1 MRRAAKRV
9 MLAPLLLLLQCAAVS
24 GKNLVASVAGGLK
37 AQGDTPIVA
46 IACCGAGRATPSVVT
61 SAVGAGTGAVSLVA
75 DAHTPLALL
84 DAGADADADADS
96 TSAVASCD
104 VLALEVRFTDLVERT
119 PHGLAQLGPLL
130 QRSVKLRDLR
140 PQPKLLLLT
149 VTDYDKS
156 EASEAAVT
164 AFVAAEL
171 KAIVAGLALPEGA
184 DLSVADLLQLH
195 CVFLPSASAAP
206 DAYDAA
212 LARLREALLG
222 TDDSPSL
229 FDGRLSSP
237 ASAVVSC
244 MGQAAE
250 RAPGVSLAAPPADV
264 HAAYQ
269 CGLLAEAAA
278 REFQK
283 GASALRKA
291 ADAGLLSDFG
301 ERASTLV
308 SEAIN
313 RFDADSSDFQGAA
326 PVSAARAALAEQLQR
341 VLYGPYR
348 KQLAAL
354 QRQTLARFRAK
365 VNALKPS
372 VDIVEQCDALTKEA
386 IAAFDAS
393 ARSLLPDG
401 VRWVPT
407 YERTSVLESMQD
419 TARLHVQTLQVQGL
433 YLDKSSHRIPVDLS
447 AHWLLMSPF
456 GRDSRFDPMGPS
468 DEPAYKPQAS
478 EMKLRATDG
487 YKPGSKLTDP
497 KQLDPKNMVFSDK
510 MMQ

>member
-291 ADAGLLSDFG
+291 VRSRPPLPCSRPPLSRARCPPRRPRLTTHRLDDSLLGATVPIQCPPPASRIACVPCSGGCRLAERLWRACQHAG
-301 ERASTLV
+301 ERGDQP
-308 SEAIN
+308 I
-313 RFDADSSDFQGAA
+313 RCG
-326 PVSAARAALAEQLQR
+326 
-341 VLYGPYR
+341 
-348 KQLAAL
+348 
-354 QRQTLARFRAK
+354 
-365 VNALKPS
+365 
-372 VDIVEQCDALTKEA
+372 
-386 IAAFDAS
+386 
-393 ARSLLPDG
+393 
-401 VRWVPT
+401 
-407 YERTSVLESMQD
+407 LE
-419 TARLHVQTLQVQGL
+419 
-433 YLDKSSHRIPVDLS
+433 
-447 AHWLLMSPF
+447 
-456 GRDSRFDPMGPS
+456 
-468 DEPAYKPQAS
+468 
-478 EMKLRATDG
+478 
-487 YKPGSKLTDP
+487 
-497 KQLDPKNMVFSDK
+497 
-510 MMQ
+510 

>member
-1 MRRAAKRV
+1 MRRSTERA
-9 MLAPLLLLLQCAAVS
+9 MLTPLLLLLQCAAGT

-37 AQGDTPIVA
+37 TQGDTPIVA
-46 IACCGAGRATPSVVT
+46 IACCGAGRATPSVVS
-61 SAVGAGTGAVSLVA
+61 SAVGAGAGAVSLVV

-84 DAGADADADADS
+84 DAGVDTDADS

-119 PHGLAQLGPLL
+119 PHGLAQLAPLL
-130 QRSVKLRDLR
+130 QRSVRLRDLR

-149 VTDYDKS
+149 VTDHDKS

-164 AFVAAEL
+164 SFVAAEL
-171 KAIVAGLALPEGA
+171 EAIVGGLALPEGA

-229 FDGRLSSP
+229 FDGRLASP

-250 RAPGVSLAAPPADV
+250 RAAGGSLPAPPADV

-291 ADAGLLSDFG
+291 ADGGLLSDFG
-301 ERASTLV
+301 ERASALV
-308 SEAIN
+308 SDAIS

-326 PVSAARAALAEQLQR
+326 PVSAARAALTEQLQR

-372 VDIVEQCDALTKEA
+372 VEIMEQCEALTKEA

-393 ARSLLPDG
+393 ARSLLPEG
-401 VRWVPT
+401 VRWVST
-407 YERTSVLESMQD
+407 YEHTSVLESMQE

-456 GRDSRFDPMGPS
+456 GRDSRFDPVGPS
-468 DEPAYKPQAS
+468 DEPAFKPQAS

-487 YKPGSKLTDP
+487 YKPGSKLSDP
-497 KQLDPKNMVFSDK
+497 KQLDPKAMVFSDK